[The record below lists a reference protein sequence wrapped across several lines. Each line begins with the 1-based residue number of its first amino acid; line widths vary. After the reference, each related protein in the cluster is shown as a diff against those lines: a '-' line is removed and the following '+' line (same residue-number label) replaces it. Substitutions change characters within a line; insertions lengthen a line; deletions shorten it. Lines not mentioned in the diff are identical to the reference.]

1 MNFFSFFFLTAVT
14 TTAVT
19 YAAVVRYTGDV
30 IRVEKI
36 RANVYRTLGV
46 HLWISYLH
54 FASIK
59 RYLVEI
65 CIGSRE
71 GRLINFRK

>member
-1 MNFFSFFFLTAVT
+1 MNFFLTAVAS
-14 TTAVT
+14 TAVT
-19 YAAVVRYTGDV
+19 YAAVVRYAGDV
-30 IRVEKI
+30 IRAEKI
-36 RANVYRTLGV
+36 RTDVYRTLVV

-65 CIGSRE
+65 CI
-71 GRLINFRK
+71 